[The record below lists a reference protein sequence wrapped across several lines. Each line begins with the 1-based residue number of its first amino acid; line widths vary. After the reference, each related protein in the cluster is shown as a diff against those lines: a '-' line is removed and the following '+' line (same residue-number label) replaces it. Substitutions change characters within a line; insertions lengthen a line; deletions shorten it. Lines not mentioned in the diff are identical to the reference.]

1 MQIEDFDNTQI
12 LNSGY
17 RTEEAEH
24 GQAKSPAHV
33 CIYCGETV
41 PADQLKKHAVLH
53 SRQEKFERLLNAD
66 SVFGFTAKE
75 KRYLAD
81 VFAGLKDKEIAQRMG
96 IPEVSAR
103 RMRNQLNNRVRQ
115 ARGLLLLDELL
126 GDSLKRRKK
135 KKPEPEQMAIPS
147 LDEAGN
153 VLAFHATKRA
163 LHEAGLL
170 HPTSILVVYK
180 RDPETREP
188 AILVVDKAD
197 QLSAGEDASAIPAA
211 LDVLGGHV
219 REEDFPLVDG
229 AEDIA
234 RAYAG
239 KPLPFET
246 VLWNCAR
253 RELARELVSPSQ
265 PEEALSFWFADRYS
279 GQHAEG
285 VNNELSWV
293 FLCRYTNG
301 TLNSLNV
308 PGEVRIKDDW
318 IDSIGESVSRTY
330 VGRFWRLGDLTREV
344 IAHPEQANDGLSRVL
359 KRLSEEPD
367 LLNALD

>member
-1 MQIEDFDNTQI
+1 M
-12 LNSGY
+12 
-17 RTEEAEH
+17 
-24 GQAKSPAHV
+24 
-33 CIYCGETV
+33 
-41 PADQLKKHAVLH
+41 KK
-53 SRQEKFERLLNAD
+53 
-66 SVFGFTAKE
+66 T
-75 KRYLAD
+75 KR
-81 VFAGLKDKEIAQRMG
+81 R
-96 IPEVSAR
+96 
-103 RMRNQLNNRVRQ
+103 
-115 ARGLLLLDELL
+115 
-126 GDSLKRRKK
+126 RRKK
-135 KKPEPEQMAIPS
+135 KKPESERTAIPS

-153 VLAFHATKRA
+153 VLAFYPTKRA

-180 RDPETREP
+180 RDPETGEP
-188 AILVVDKAD
+188 AFLVVDKAD
-197 QLSAGEDASAIPAA
+197 KLGAGDDASPVVSA

-234 RAYAG
+234 LAYAG

-265 PEEALSFWFADRYS
+265 PEDALSFWFADRYS
-279 GQHAEG
+279 GQHMEG

-301 TLNSLNV
+301 TQHLLNV

-330 VGRFWRLGDLTREV
+330 VGRFWPLSELIRQVDT
-344 IAHPEQANDGLSRVL
+344 HPEQANDGLRRVL
-359 KRLSEEPD
+359 KHLSQEPD